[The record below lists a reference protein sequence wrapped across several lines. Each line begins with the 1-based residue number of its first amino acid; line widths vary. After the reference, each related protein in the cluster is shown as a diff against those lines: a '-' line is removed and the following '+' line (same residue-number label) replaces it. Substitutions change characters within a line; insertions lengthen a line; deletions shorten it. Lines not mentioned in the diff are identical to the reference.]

1 MKKKVLFCLVLI
13 TGFSSQTYASA
24 GYAND
29 GFEFTLGLIV
39 VLFLVVVLLKGIDY
53 LQKNGRRLIHN
64 FKAYLKKK
72 ISALNNLFKK
82 VNSEYFDVS
91 YF

>member
-1 MKKKVLFCLVLI
+1 MKKKVLFGLVLI
-13 TGFSSQTYASA
+13 TGFSSQTFASA

-29 GFEFTLGLIV
+29 ALEFTLGLVV
-39 VLFLVVVLLKGIDY
+39 VLLIVAGLLKGIDY
-53 LQKNGRRLIHN
+53 LQKNGKRLIHS

-72 ISALNNLFKK
+72 ISVLTTLLKK
-82 VNSEYFDVS
+82 ANSEYFDVS